1 MYLAVGWSTG
11 RATLKIDVRSI
22 GMTKKDADA
31 KGEYGSGLL
40 AEMQLVYHGP
50 FYHPSSEVWY

>member
-11 RATLKIDVRSI
+11 RATLKIDLRSI

-31 KGEYGSGLL
+31 KGECDSGLL
-40 AEMQLVYHGP
+40 AEMQRVYHGLL
-50 FYHPSSEVWY
+50 YSLRSKL